1 MEGKMTK
8 KRSSQSRESEHTPR
22 AVGQEAVSIQKKP
35 TAGQLIFNMVL
46 AVLGLFVAAIMF
58 SLGISW
64 AGHGSLWAGIGLILA
79 GLFIF
84 WRGGNRLSWTCTE
97 FRMRRLE

>member
-1 MEGKMTK
+1 MTK
-8 KRSSQSRESEHTPR
+8 KRSSQSRKSEHTPR
-22 AVGQEAVSIQKKP
+22 AVGQEAVSLQKKP

-64 AGHGSLWAGIGLILA
+64 AGHGSLWAGIGLIFA
-79 GLFIF
+79 GLVIF
-84 WRGGNRLSWTCTE
+84 WRGGSRLSVTCAE
-97 FRMRRLE
+97 IRLQRQK